1 MLKLISTISL
11 FLFSFSVFAEKL
23 TIVSV
28 NNGDMVRMQK
38 LASDFTK
45 KNPGIELDFQFM
57 EENVLR
63 QKVTLDIT
71 NKGGAYDIMTI
82 GMYEAPMW
90 GEKGWL
96 VPMNDLPSSFDIDDI
111 LPAVRGGL
119 SHNGVLYAAPFY
131 GESSFTMY
139 RVDLFAEKGLTM
151 PDKPT
156 WGEIYKFNKV

>member
-1 MLKLISTISL
+1 MLKLVSTISL

-28 NNGDMVRMQK
+28 NNGDMVIMQK

-82 GMYEAPMW
+82 GM
-90 GEKGWL
+90 
-96 VPMNDLPSSFDIDDI
+96 
-111 LPAVRGGL
+111 
-119 SHNGVLYAAPFY
+119 
-131 GESSFTMY
+131 
-139 RVDLFAEKGLTM
+139 
-151 PDKPT
+151 
-156 WGEIYKFNKV
+156 

>member
-1 MLKLISTISL
+1 MFKLISTISL

-57 EENVLR
+57 EENVLW

-90 GEKGWL
+90 GE
-96 VPMNDLPSSFDIDDI
+96 
-111 LPAVRGGL
+111 
-119 SHNGVLYAAPFY
+119 
-131 GESSFTMY
+131 
-139 RVDLFAEKGLTM
+139 
-151 PDKPT
+151 
-156 WGEIYKFNKV
+156 